1 TNWWRSCR
9 GNWRLR
15 RRRYH
20 NAKGRSRNRQE
31 MGANV
36 PNRGTKTVLS
46 GLLNAQMT
54 VYYGLISRVIIRGRS
69 MSTKSESRWR
79 LISILML
86 TVLVVLIGILVKLD

>member
-1 TNWWRSCR
+1 
-9 GNWRLR
+9 
-15 RRRYH
+15 
-20 NAKGRSRNRQE
+20 

-36 PNRGTKTVLS
+36 TNRGMKTVLS
-46 GLLNAQMT
+46 GLLNAQVT

>member
-1 TNWWRSCR
+1 
-9 GNWRLR
+9 
-15 RRRYH
+15 
-20 NAKGRSRNRQE
+20 
-31 MGANV
+31 MGTNV

-46 GLLNAQMT
+46 GLLNALMT

-86 TVLVVLIGILVKLD
+86 TVLVVLIGILIKLD

>member
-1 TNWWRSCR
+1 
-9 GNWRLR
+9 
-15 RRRYH
+15 
-20 NAKGRSRNRQE
+20 
-31 MGANV
+31 M
-36 PNRGTKTVLS
+36 LS

-54 VYYGLISRVIIRGRS
+54 LYYGLISRVIIRGRS

>member
-1 TNWWRSCR
+1 
-9 GNWRLR
+9 
-15 RRRYH
+15 
-20 NAKGRSRNRQE
+20 

-36 PNRGTKTVLS
+36 PNRGTKTALS
-46 GLLNAQMT
+46 GSLTAQAA

>member
-1 TNWWRSCR
+1 
-9 GNWRLR
+9 
-15 RRRYH
+15 
-20 NAKGRSRNRQE
+20 

-46 GLLNAQMT
+46 GLLNALMT
-54 VYYGLISRVIIRGRS
+54 LYYGLISRVIIRGRS

>member
-1 TNWWRSCR
+1 
-9 GNWRLR
+9 
-15 RRRYH
+15 
-20 NAKGRSRNRQE
+20 

-46 GLLNAQMT
+46 GLLNALMT

-86 TVLVVLIGILVKLD
+86 TVLVVLIGILIKLD